1 MENDAIFIIV
11 LIGLATIVAMAYH
24 YNEDKNAA
32 SKKQPI
38 EDAPA
43 RTVIPQKTEQMPVTE
58 EMPVMVV
65 GATPLTSI
73 KRDENKL
80 LIVFSAVSNVH
91 AIDDIES
98 NMVDILKKIGEYPE
112 KKFLSTED
120 AEKTVLSQYEA
131 LTSDNVFLN
140 PCHRQIAKKHRPN
153 TVLFQPRY
161 NTDYYSSAIYV
172 NIGSSLTDANSDNSY
187 RKLCHVIGLGGVYL
201 IDVMNVIESKFFDV
215 RIRHEKSQPWSDH
228 SFLYAF
234 SVTTDIS
241 AKITK
246 VVDMPSITQH
256 VIEKMKS
263 KDMTNIPYVGETYRA
278 AGYQVVQIRLDNETY
293 VFCSS
298 KGYLDRMN
306 DFSDV
311 RKDTLVD
318 QLVELRSS
326 RNPELEVT
334 DYGYVWKK
342 DVAPVHWYV

>member
-1 MENDAIFIIV
+1 MENEAIFIIV

-43 RTVIPQKTEQMPVTE
+43 RTVIPQKTEQMP
-58 EMPVMVV
+58 MMVV
-65 GATPLTSI
+65 GATPLPFI
-73 KRDENKL
+73 KRDENKI
-80 LIVFSAVSNVH
+80 LIVFESPDYTT
-91 AIDDIES
+91 AIEDIES
-98 NMVDILKKIGEYPE
+98 NMIDILKKIDAYPE

-120 AEKTVLSQYEA
+120 AEKTVLNQYEA

-140 PCHRQIAKKHRPN
+140 PCHRQIVERHRPA
-153 TVLFQPRY
+153 VALFQPRY
-161 NTDYYSSAIYV
+161 DTDYYSRTNYAY
-172 NIGSSLTDANSDNSY
+172 IGLTLTDPNNDNSY

-201 IDVMNVIESKFFDV
+201 IDVMNVLESRVFDV
-215 RIRHEKSQPWSDH
+215 RVRYPKSQPWSDH

-234 SVTTDIS
+234 NVTTDIS
-241 AKITK
+241 AKIVK
-246 VVDMPSITQH
+246 VVDMPSITQR
-256 VIEKMKS
+256 VIDKMKS
-263 KDMTNIPYVGETYRA
+263 KDMTNIPYVGEAYRA
-278 AGYQVVQIRLDNETY
+278 AGYQVVQVRLDNETY

>member
-1 MENDAIFIIV
+1 METGTIVIIV
-11 LIGLATIVAMAYH
+11 LICLATVAAMVYH
-24 YNEDKNAA
+24 YNNDKGTEDK
-32 SKKQPI
+32 KQAV

-43 RTVIPQKTEQMPVTE
+43 RPVIPQKTEQKPVTE

-65 GATPLTSI
+65 GATLLTSI
-73 KRDENKL
+73 KQDENKL
-80 LIVFSAVSNVH
+80 LIVFSGASDVH

-98 NMVDILKKIGEYPE
+98 NMVDILKKIGAYPE

-120 AEKTVLSQYEA
+120 AEKTVLCQYEA

-140 PCHRQIAKKHRPN
+140 PCHRQIAKKHRPD

-172 NIGSSLTDANSDNSY
+172 NIGSSLTDPDSDNSY

-215 RIRHEKSQPWSDH
+215 RIRHEKTQPWSEH
-228 SFLYAF
+228 SYFYAF
-234 SVTTDIS
+234 NVTTDIS
-241 AKITK
+241 TKITK
-246 VVDMPSITQH
+246 VVDMPSITQR
-256 VIEKMKS
+256 VIDKMKS

-278 AGYQVVQIRLDNETY
+278 AGYQVVQVRLDNETY